1 MRNFRLGPRYQ
12 LQARL
17 EALNATNTPHFGNPG
32 GNRSNLILNP
42 DGSIRSLGGYTE
54 ITSTT
59 GTGREGV
66 DERVF
71 RIGLRMR
78 F

>member
-12 LQARL
+12 FQVRL
-17 EALNATNTPHFGNPG
+17 EALNATNTPHFSNPG
-32 GNRSNLILNP
+32 SNRSNLILNP
-42 DGSIRSLGGYTE
+42 DGSIASLGGYTE

-71 RIGLRMR
+71 RVGLRMR